1 MNRSTV
7 NLRMAVFAA
16 AAAATVV
23 LQAIAIFAPRPA
35 PFTVDEVTQPIE
47 NRVCP
52 GDQLLW
58 EARVTV
64 RRVPSVITFFTS
76 IHWADTTAPL
86 PAQVE
91 AAPDHIVYL
100 QPLVQYSRQESMIVP
115 ALQPGRYLMRRAG
128 VEEGD
133 SAVKVGYEIPFEVKP
148 KCDSTRP

>member
-7 NLRMAVFAA
+7 NLHTAVFAA

-35 PFTVDEVTQPIE
+35 PFTIDEVIQPLE

-52 GDQLLW
+52 GDRLLW
-58 EARVTV
+58 GATVTV

-91 AAPDHIVYL
+91 AAPENIVYL
-100 QPLVQYSRQESMIVP
+100 QPLVQYTRQESMIVP
-115 ALQPGRYLMRRAG
+115 ALQPGRYLLRRVG

-148 KCDSTRP
+148 RCNSMRP